1 MSCSSRLIEKSQTER
16 SAPRLRSAYLRPSAP
31 PSTDPCKRISF
42 DNAESAKYCLRFR
55 AHPNSGEKQHE
66 TQILVAV
73 AQSPISRAR
82 NEGARIEKD
91 FADPDEKFVGDG
103 RPDPSFI
110 RIRACAGAGRRRPR
124 GADFP
129 DG

>member
-1 MSCSSRLIEKSQTER
+1 MRTPTSYVFRPISPTSMVLKKG
-16 SAPRLRSAYLRPSAP
+16 RPSAP
-31 PSTDPCKRISF
+31 PSTDPFKRISF
-42 DNAESAKYCLRFR
+42 DNVESAEYCLRNLPLK

-110 RIRACAGAGRRRPR
+110 RIRARAGAGRRRPR